1 MKSFR
6 KYKNLL
12 YFAFVAF
19 SIALLVY
26 TRFINLT
33 WSLPYPMHPD
43 ERNMVD
49 SILRLGCSDWTQI
62 PTQLYRSLGYLMGI
76 SGFAYIPT
84 ATSSQQACLHPFFFA
99 YGQLSLYLGWVI
111 AHVIRIVSSNS
122 ALISFAQGA
131 FALRIIS
138 AVASCIT
145 TLYMYRI
152 LVQLLGRRL
161 KPLESICAYVMIIL
175 TPVMIQFAHFGTTES
190 LLSMWYAISV
200 YESIRLIE
208 TRTLSVRQL
217 LWLGVITGCAVGTK
231 LSGILTAGPP
241 LFALLIWMIRKA
253 NETLSLYQHL
263 SSTDETS
270 ILGVSTHMS
279 QLILLKLAR
288 HKLKFLFAC
297 IIFALTAIVFVIIT
311 SPYNIIAWSDFMG
324 TISYES
330 GVGMGTYVPFY
341 TRQFYLETP
350 GIFQI
355 VRILPYSHGI
365 LMSVAALV
373 GFVTLSWKSSK
384 NNLMRF
390 SMLVVIC
397 ANIFL
402 FAKWTR
408 FLAPLYPLVTVIGI
422 LGAIHVLG
430 LITRFAKKR
439 NQRAVYHIGLLLFT
453 ALVSV
458 FGFATVSIYSMPDS
472 RISASAWMYKH
483 VKSGSYVLSE
493 TANVIDIPIS
503 NDEISPLRPPN
514 YGIQNISFDFYEL
527 DTNPSLQTSLT
538 DHIRRAD
545 YIVIPSRRIFYN
557 HTCKPLTDVTTDVR
571 QKSDFKFVDPR
582 PMHSREKCIF
592 LRAKYPKLNAYY
604 DDLFGGKLGFVEVAK
619 ITSYPRITIFGHTL
633 IEFPD
638 ENAEETSTVFDHP
651 VIRIFKNMKDT
662 RYE

>member
-1 MKSFR
+1 MKSLR
-6 KYKNLL
+6 KYRYLF
-12 YFAFVAF
+12 YFAFIAF
-19 SIALLVY
+19 SIALLIY

-49 SILRLGCSDWTQI
+49 SITRLGCSDWTQI
-62 PTQLYRSLGYLMGI
+62 PTQLYRSLGYMMGI

-138 AVASCIT
+138 AVASCVT

-161 KPLESICAYVMIIL
+161 KSIESICAYLMIIL

-190 LLSMWYAISV
+190 LLSMWYALAV

-208 TRTLSVRQL
+208 SRTLSVKRL
-217 LWLGVITGCAVGTK
+217 LWLGMITGCAVGTK

-241 LFALLIWMIRKA
+241 LFALLIWMLRRTSD
-253 NETLSLYQHL
+253 TLSLYRHV
-263 SSTDETS
+263 SSVEDKS
-270 ILGVSTHMS
+270 ILGVSAHMYR
-279 QLILLKLAR
+279 LILIKLAR
-288 HKLKFLFAC
+288 HKFAFLIAC
-297 IIFALTAIVFVIIT
+297 TIFGLTSAILMIVT
-311 SPYNIIAWSDFMG
+311 SPYNVIAWQDFTS

-341 TRQFYLETP
+341 TRQFYLEIP

-365 LMSVAALV
+365 LMSVAALI

-390 SMLVVIC
+390 AMMVVIC

-408 FLAPLYPLVTVIGI
+408 FLAPLYPLITVIGI
-422 LGAIHVLG
+422 FGAMHILN
-430 LITRFAKKR
+430 LLTRFVKKR
-439 NQRAVYHIGLLLFT
+439 NQLMLYRAGLILFMIS
-453 ALVSV
+453 VSV
-458 FGFATVSIYSMPDS
+458 IGFATTSIYSTPDS

-483 VKSGSYVLSE
+483 MQSGAYVLSE
-493 TANVIDIPIS
+493 TANVVDMPIS
-503 NDEISPLRPPN
+503 NDDIAQLRPSN
-514 YGIQNISFDFYEL
+514 FGIQNISFDFYEL
-527 DTNPSLQTSLT
+527 DTNPSLQASLV
-538 DHIRRAD
+538 DHINRAD

-557 HTCKPLTDVTTDVR
+557 HTCRPLIDAGSPTR

-582 PMHSREKCIF
+582 PLHSPEKCAF

-619 ITSYPRITIFGHTL
+619 ITSYPRITVFGKTL

-651 VIRIFKNMKDT
+651 VIRIFKNMKGT

>member
-6 KYKNLL
+6 KYKYLL
-12 YFAFVAF
+12 YFAFIAF

-49 SILRLGCSDWTQI
+49 SITRLDCSDWTQI
-62 PTQLYRSLGYLMGI
+62 PIQLYRSLGYLLGI
-76 SGFAYIPT
+76 SGFSYVPT
-84 ATSSQQACLHPFFFA
+84 ATSSQLACLHPFFFA

-111 AHVIRIVSSNS
+111 AHIIRIVSSNE
-122 ALISFAQGA
+122 AVISFAQSA

-161 KPLESICAYVMIIL
+161 KSLESLSAYLMIIL

-190 LLSMWYAISV
+190 LLSMWYTIAV
-200 YESIRLIE
+200 YESLKLIE
-208 TRTLSVRQL
+208 SRSLSLKRLV
-217 LWLGVITGCAVGTK
+217 WLGVITGCAVGTK
-231 LSGILTAGPP
+231 LSGILTSGPP
-241 LFALLIWMIRKA
+241 LFALLIWMMRKVSD
-253 NETLSLYQHL
+253 TLSLYRHL
-263 SSTDETS
+263 SSSDDTS
-270 ILGVSTHMS
+270 ILGVSTHMYK
-279 QLILLKLAR
+279 LIMLKLAQ
-288 HKLKFLFAC
+288 HKLMFLLAC
-297 IIFALTAIVFVIIT
+297 SLFVLIAIVMMIVT

-324 TISYES
+324 TMSYES
-330 GVGMGTYVPFY
+330 GIGMGTYVPFY

-355 VRILPYSHGI
+355 IRILPYSHGI
-365 LMSVAALV
+365 LMTVAALV

-390 SMLVVIC
+390 AMMVVIC

-422 LGAIHVLG
+422 IGLIHVLN
-430 LITRFAKKR
+430 LMTKFAKKR
-439 NQRAVYHIGLLLFT
+439 NQPVIYRIGLIVFT
-453 ALVSV
+453 VLVSV
-458 FGFATVSIYSMPDS
+458 FGFATVSIYSTQDS
-472 RISASAWMYKH
+472 RISASAWMYTHMKP
-483 VKSGSYVLSE
+483 GAYVLSE

-503 NDEISPLRPPN
+503 NDEISPKRPPN
-514 YGIQNISFDFYEL
+514 FGIQNISFDFYEL
-527 DTNPSLQTSLT
+527 DTNPSLQASLA

-557 HTCKPLTDVTTDVR
+557 HTCRSPIEAVSVTR
-571 QKSDFKFVDPR
+571 QKSDFRFIDPR
-582 PMHSREKCIF
+582 PVHSPEKCAF

-604 DDLFGGKLGFVEVAK
+604 DDLFSGKLGFVQVAK
-619 ITSYPRITIFGHTL
+619 FTSYPRITIFGHTL